1 MIDDRLRGIRENIR
15 YLKSNK
21 ILLVYSVILTPLISI
36 SVLLLSNP
44 FFSYQSILFDITS
57 IFYVISENY
66 WLLEH
71 TAGAMILPIG
81 ILYSYLIAI
90 LFILTFKQITLNK
103 NINSAKNVFGIIPAF
118 FVGCAGCS
126 AGILGFFTTTGLAI
140 LPFSSFAITYVVIFL
155 GFIISIYSLNRI
167 GNPEV
172 CNF

>member
-1 MIDDRLRGIRENIR
+1 MLEDRFVGIKDNMR

-21 ILLVYSVILTPLISI
+21 RLLIYSVILTPVISI

-44 FFSYQSILFDITS
+44 FFSYQSLLFDITS

-71 TAGAMILPIG
+71 TAGYMILPIG

-90 LFILTFKQITLNK
+90 LFILTFKQITLNN

-126 AGILGFFTTTGLAI
+126 AGILGLFTTTGLAT
-140 LPFSSFAITYVVIFL
+140 LPFSSFTITYVVIFL

-172 CNF
+172 CKF